1 MHGQDTPGARKVKDT
16 GIDFALIRTLAFR
29 QCEALVRA
37 WLPDG
42 RRESDEWV
50 ARNPTRPDGSLGSF
64 KINLRS
70 CDWADFA
77 TGDKGGDLIALRA
90 YLDGSSQADA
100 ARAIAAELGEPIPDA
115 IPAGLTLE
123 AYAAAKELPA
133 DWLREQF
140 GVETIAS
147 PYGKR
152 LPCLSIPYRNRDGSP
167 HRCRLRVRLEKS
179 EDEKKFPRFVWAP
192 PKTARPILYGLDQLP
207 AKGCPLPLV
216 EGESDAHTFW
226 FHEFDAIA
234 VPGAANYKP
243 DRDDAELEG
252 YDLIVFFEDDTGG
265 RALIKGL
272 SKSKHRASIRVAR
285 LGKIEI
291 DGKALKDVS
300 DVHLR
305 ARSRFADVVNAAIAA
320 AEPLDELLKRM
331 PELDAGREAT
341 EDQALAPIGRVE
353 IKLAAGE
360 QARITDEALAVIQT
374 HGDLYERGGAL
385 VRLSG
390 ETIIEASEH
399 WLADY
404 LSRRVAFHRLK
415 PDSAGGWTRAEADP
429 PGWLG
434 KRIDAKAG
442 ERGLHELNGVITA
455 PTLRPDGS
463 LLASPGFDVE
473 TGLLLLP
480 GQWPCIP
487 EAPTRAELAAAW
499 KTLWSPFSEFPY
511 VGDADRS
518 VAVAAILTAL
528 VRRILP
534 LAPAFSFD
542 APAAGSGKTLLAECI
557 ALLCGS
563 APALAPECREEE
575 ELRKRLLSFLM
586 EGAPSVL
593 LDNIKGQ
600 FKSSALEAFL
610 TATRY
615 ADRVLGASNIV
626 SLPTNVLFLISGNN
640 FVPVGDLWR
649 RILTCRIDAK
659 VEDAHRRNFKVDA
672 KVHVA
677 THRQAMVAAGLT
689 LLRGF
694 IAAGSPRSTP
704 DRLASFERW
713 DDMVRQ
719 AVIWLGKQGVAP
731 LVDPTDCINKAKE
744 LDPDRQKLAAFLSAV
759 NVMMGAGKWRTAD
772 LTATTNG
779 AALTDANAQMLH
791 DALFEVAGDRNV
803 INPRILG
810 RWIEKQVDRRCG
822 SLRVVRATIKD
833 GNQRWQVLPD

>member
-1 MHGQDTPGARKVKDT
+1 MHGQDIPDACKGKV
-16 GIDFALIRTLAFR
+16 DFAFIRNLAFR
-29 QCEALVRA
+29 QCTTLVMA

-42 RRESDEWV
+42 RREGDEWV
-50 ARNPTRPDGSLGSF
+50 ALNPTRPDGAKGSF
-64 KINLRS
+64 KINLRTS
-70 CDWADFA
+70 EWADFA
-77 TGDKGGDLIALRA
+77 TCDKGGDLIALRA

-100 ARAIAAELGEPIPDA
+100 AKAIAAELGEPISDA
-115 IPAGLTLE
+115 APAGFTLE
-123 AYAAAKELPA
+123 QYAGAKALPA
-133 DWLREQF
+133 EWLYEQM
-140 GVETIAS
+140 GLETIAS

-152 LPCLSIPYRNRDGSP
+152 LPCLSIPYRNRDGST
-167 HRCRLRVRLEKS
+167 HRCRLRVRMEKS
-179 EDEKKFPRFVWAP
+179 ADEKKFPRFVWAP

-207 AKGCPLPLV
+207 ARGCPLPLV
-216 EGESDAHTFW
+216 EGESDAHTMW

-243 DRDDAELEG
+243 DRDDPELEG
-252 YDLIVFFEDDTGG
+252 YDLVVFFEDDDGG

-272 SKSKHRASIRVAR
+272 SQSKHRAFIRVAR
-285 LGKIEI
+285 L
-291 DGKALKDVS
+291 DGFKDVS

-305 ARSRFADVVNAAIAA
+305 ARGRFADVVNAAIAS
-320 AEPLDELLKRM
+320 AEPLEQLLARN
-331 PELDAGREAT
+331 PELDAGRPT
-341 EDQALAPIGRVE
+341 EDQARGPIERVE

-404 LSRRVAFHRLK
+404 LSRRVAFYRLK
-415 PDSAGGWTRAEADP
+415 PDGADGWTRAEADP

-442 ERGLHELNGVITA
+442 ERGLYELNGVITA

-463 LLASPGFDVE
+463 LLAIPGFDAA

-480 GQWPCIP
+480 GAWPAIP
-487 EAPTRAELAAAW
+487 ETPTRAELAAAW

-563 APALAPECREEE
+563 APAMAPECREED

-677 THRQAMVAAGLT
+677 AHRQAMVAAGLT

-694 IAAGSPRSTP
+694 IAAGAPRSTP
-704 DRLASFERW
+704 DRLASFEQW
-713 DDMVRQ
+713 DDMIRQ

-744 LDPDRQKLAAFLSAV
+744 LDPDRQKLAAFLSTV
-759 NVMMGAGKWRTAD
+759 NALMGAGKWRTAD
-772 LTATTNG
+772 LVAKTNG
-779 AALTDANAQMLH
+779 AALTDAAAQMLH

-810 RWIEKQVDRRCG
+810 RWIEKQVDRRCNG
-822 SLRVVRATIKD
+822 LRVIRGGIKD
-833 GNQRWQVLPD
+833 GNLRWQVLPD

>member
-1 MHGQDTPGARKVKDT
+1 MMHGQDMPKPRPAQPAGV
-16 GIDFALIRTLAFR
+16 DFAHISALALR
-29 QCEALVRA
+29 QSDALVMA

-42 RRESDEWV
+42 RREGDEWV
-50 ARNPTRPDGSLGSF
+50 AINPTRPDGSKGSF
-64 KINLRS
+64 KVNLKTGE
-70 CDWADFA
+70 WADFA
-77 TGDKGGDLIALRA
+77 DGSKGGDLISLRA

-100 ARAIAAELGEPIPDA
+100 ARKIAAELGESVPDFA
-115 IPAGLTLE
+115 PAGLTLE
-123 AYAAAKELPA
+123 AYADAKALPA
-133 DWLREQF
+133 EWLREQF
-140 GVETIAS
+140 GLETIRS
-147 PYGKR
+147 PYGKH
-152 LPCLSIPYRNRDGSP
+152 LPCLSIPYRNRDGST

-179 EDEKKFPRFVWAP
+179 ADEKKFPRFVWAP

-207 AKGCPLPLV
+207 AKGCPLPVV

-243 DRDDAELEG
+243 NRDDPELEG
-252 YDLIVFFEDDTGG
+252 YDLIVFFEDDEGG
-265 RALIKGL
+265 RALLKAL
-272 SKSKHRASIRVAR
+272 SKSKLRASIRVAR
-285 LGKIEI
+285 LEGF
-291 DGKALKDVS
+291 KDVS

-305 ARSRFADVVNAAIAA
+305 ARGRFADVVNAAIAA
-320 AEPLDELLKRM
+320 AEPLDELLKRT
-331 PELDAGREAT
+331 PELDAA
-341 EDQALAPIGRVE
+341 EDQARGPIERVE

-360 QARITDEALAVIQT
+360 QARITDEALSVIQA

-404 LSRRVAFHRLK
+404 LSRRVAFYKLK
-415 PDSAGGWTRAEADP
+415 PDGNGGWTRGESDP
-429 PGWLG
+429 PSWLG

-463 LLASPGFDVE
+463 LLAATGFDAA

-480 GQWPCIP
+480 GRWPHIP
-487 EAPTRAELAAAW
+487 ETPTRAELAAAW

-518 VAVAAILTAL
+518 VTVAAILTAL

-542 APAAGSGKTLLAECI
+542 APAAGSGKTLLAECV

-563 APALAPECREEE
+563 APAMAPECREED

-610 TATRY
+610 TASRY
-615 ADRVLGASNIV
+615 ADRILGASNIV

-672 KVHVA
+672 KAHCRGA
-677 THRQAMVAAGLT
+677 RQEMVAAGLT

-694 IAAGSPRSTP
+694 IAAGAPCSTP
-704 DRLASFERW
+704 DRLASFEAW
-713 DDMVRQ
+713 DDMIRQ

-759 NVMMGAGKWRTAD
+759 NAMMGAGKWRTAD
-772 LTATTNG
+772 LTAKTNG

-810 RWIEKQVDRRCG
+810 RWIEKQVDRRCNG
-822 SLRVVRATIKD
+822 LRVIRAGISA
-833 GNQRWQVLPD
+833 GNARWQVLPD